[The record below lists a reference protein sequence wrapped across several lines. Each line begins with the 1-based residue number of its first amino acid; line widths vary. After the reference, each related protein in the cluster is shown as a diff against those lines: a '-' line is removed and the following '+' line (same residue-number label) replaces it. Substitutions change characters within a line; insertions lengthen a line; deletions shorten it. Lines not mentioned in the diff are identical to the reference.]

1 MDTKVDKTKHNSNEK
16 VVPKDKRKTG
26 SSRGELAVDA
36 HIGSSILTKEQN
48 MSYKDKAQQDEEE
61 INKMGTEKISK
72 LMITMGLPMIL
83 SMVVQAFY
91 NIVDSYFVSAMPDTD
106 KIVGVGDYAMNALT
120 LAFPIQMLMVAVGVG
135 TGVGINALLSKTLG
149 ERNKENASYVAGNAI
164 FIGLC
169 TYVVF
174 LLFGLFGVDLY
185 MNSQTSDPIIL
196 QMGKE
201 YLGICCIL
209 SFGIILFTI
218 YEKLLQSTGK
228 TVLCTIGQLAGAL
241 TNIVLDPILIFGY
254 FGMPQ
259 MGVAGA
265 AYATVI
271 GQFVS
276 LILDMIFHY
285 GFNNDVNRQLRYI
298 KPKKR
303 IIKDIYIVGVPAILM
318 QALMSFMTYG
328 VNIIFISVSTAA
340 VTAYGV
346 YYKIQQFVFFVAF
359 GLNNA
364 IIPIVSFNYGMRNK
378 QRVKEGIFY
387 GMMYTLIIMGIG
399 LAFLQ
404 IFAHQVAGIFA
415 LSPDIQKL
423 CITSI
428 RIITIGYLFA
438 GANIAYQGIFQA
450 LGCGVQSLIISL
462 LRLIVI
468 ALPLAWLFTKI
479 PNSENV
485 IWWAFPIAEG
495 FALIVAVFIMKK
507 INKDKVKELA

>member
-26 SSRGELAVDA
+26 SSRGELAVDV

-91 NIVDSYFVSAMPDTD
+91 NIVDSYFVSAMPDTAQ
-106 KIVGVGDYAMNALT
+106 IVGMGDYAMNALT
-120 LAFPIQMLMVAVGVG
+120 LAFPIQMLIIAIGVG

-149 ERNKENASYVAGNAI
+149 EGKRETASYVAGNAI
-164 FIGLC
+164 FIGIC
-169 TYVVF
+169 TYIVF
-174 LLFGLFGVDLY
+174 LLFGLFGVDIY

-196 QMGKE
+196 KMGKE
-201 YLGICCIL
+201 YLGICCVL
-209 SFGIILFTI
+209 SFGVILFTI

-285 GFNNDVNRQLRYI
+285 GFNNDVDRQLRYI

-303 IIKDIYIVGVPAILM
+303 IIKDIYIVGIPAILM

-346 YYKIQQFVFFVAF
+346 YYKIQQFVFFAAF

-364 IIPIVSFNYGMRNK
+364 IIPIVSFNYGMKNK
-378 QRVKEGIFY
+378 QRVKEGIF
-387 GMMYTLIIMGIG
+387 
-399 LAFLQ
+399 
-404 IFAHQVAGIFA
+404 
-415 LSPDIQKL
+415 
-423 CITSI
+423 
-428 RIITIGYLFA
+428 
-438 GANIAYQGIFQA
+438 QA
-450 LGCGVQSLIISL
+450 LGCGVHSLIISL
-462 LRLIVI
+462 LRLIIV
-468 ALPLAWLFTKI
+468 ALPLAWVFTKMS
-479 PNSENV
+479 NAENM

-495 FALIVAVFIMKK
+495 IALIVAVFMMRK
-507 INKDKVKELA
+507 INKDKVKELV

>member
-1 MDTKVDKTKHNSNEK
+1 M
-16 VVPKDKRKTG
+16 
-26 SSRGELAVDA
+26 DA

-91 NIVDSYFVSAMPDTD
+91 NIVDSYFVSAMPDTAQ
-106 KIVGVGDYAMNALT
+106 IVGMGDYAMNALT

-346 YYKIQQFVFFVAF
+346 YYKIQQFVFFAAF